1 MKKIL
6 AGVLGLVLLSS
17 CGNDSD
23 TLPIENNGN
32 STTSNIVGTWKI
44 QTQYTVSGTDK
55 TTVIKEYAP
64 DDCKKKSTYEFRND
78 GKYYMTD
85 YNSVNSGCQKAE
97 ATISYSYSSA
107 NMEVTIGNNTAK
119 VLELSSN
126 TFIFLV
132 TDNEDHNNDGI
143 NDYTK
148 YVLYK

>member
-17 CGNDSD
+17 CSNDSD
-23 TLPIENNGN
+23 TLPIDNIGN
-32 STTSNIVGTWKI
+32 TASQVVGTWKM
-44 QTQYTVSGTDK
+44 QSEYTVSGTDK

-85 YNSVNSGCQKAE
+85 YNSVNSECQKAE
-97 ATISYSYSSA
+97 TTLSYMYSSA
-107 NMEVTIGNNTAK
+107 SMEITIGNNMAK
-119 VLELSSN
+119 VLELSAN
-126 TFIFLV
+126 KFIFLV
-132 TDNEDHNNDGI
+132 ADNEDHNNDGI